1 MYPTEMRREV
11 EDVVELMQ
19 NIQSRL
25 TVKEAAQ
32 TSVLSKSWL
41 HAWSTFPN
49 LRFDVGRGKSM
60 KLVDVERTLV
70 RYHRDNTPIK
80 KFDLKI
86 DIENQESASQAEKWI
101 GHVATKTCLKE
112 ISLSLLL
119 WGASFRLPDEIL
131 ASENLNKIRVSA
143 PRIHPNSVWMTM
155 TNPVIKCVSSLRELH
170 LEGVSIS
177 EEALH
182 HILLSCRLLEKIEL
196 LHSCEGFKTIKIK
209 NLPRLYELNISFV
222 SLYENSTALEISDV
236 PKLGVFSYYRLDVFQ
251 SHFPLVIE
259 PLNSHSI
266 SMRKV
271 RRLMLGD
278 VITDNTCLDMIK
290 SGFPF
295 LVSLTLGLTY
305 WKLGTFHFT
314 SSSIKRLV
322 LHSCPHTLID
332 LQVHAPKLLIF
343 DLSGETLPS
352 LSFPVSSLKQLRVSL
367 GIERL
372 VDASFFLNM
381 REALSLSHKCDLDIQ
396 FNSPLDVNIDI
407 DDLRTRLMF
416 PPATNV
422 QELRFQTTEDECMW
436 EQSPFFDAFFEIC
449 HPKCVYAKPDDH
461 FNHNNHF
468 CRLMLREVLEKK
480 TTTTGIV
487 YWPHY
492 LKHVQI
498 KQPLDQKWETLTN
511 SHRSFLDGST
521 PDVYLYFNLNWC

>member
-1 MYPTEMRREV
+1 MRREV

-60 KLVDVERTLV
+60 KLVDVERTLI

-101 GHVATKTCLKE
+101 RDVATKTCLKE

-119 WGASFRLPDEIL
+119 WGASFKLPDDIL
-131 ASENLNKIRVSA
+131 ASENLTKIRVSA

-177 EEALH
+177 EEAFH
-182 HILLSCRLLEKIEL
+182 HIL
-196 LHSCEGFKTIKIK
+196 
-209 NLPRLYELNISFV
+209 
-222 SLYENSTALEISDV
+222 SDV
-236 PKLGVFSYYRLDVFQ
+236 PKLGVFSYYRRDVFQ

-271 RRLMLGD
+271 SRLMLGD

-367 GIERL
+367 GIERP

-521 PDVYLYFNLNWC
+521 PDVYL